1 MATIKLTK
9 GARSKTLNIH
19 GRVLDRTNEITD
31 LSVNDCLVYLGDSCL
46 DVSFEEAD
54 RKELAQVPAE
64 RLIRLSRTLGKE
76 LSTHDDLC
84 ALLLPTKAKAKKTL
98 SKSKKSALTE

>member
-1 MATIKLTK
+1 MVTIKLKK
-9 GARSKTLNIH
+9 GARSKTLLIH
-19 GRVLDRTNEITD
+19 GRLLDRTNEITD
-31 LSVNDCLVYLGDSCL
+31 LPVNQCLGYLGDSSL

-54 RKELAQVPAE
+54 RKELREIPPK
-64 RLIRLSRTLGKE
+64 RLTRLSRALGQD

-84 ALLLPTKAKAKKTL
+84 VFLLPPKTKAKKTL

>member
-1 MATIKLTK
+1 LATIKLKK
-9 GARSKTLNIH
+9 GARSKTLLIH
-19 GRVLDRTNEITD
+19 GRLLDRTNEITD
-31 LSVNDCLVYLGDSCL
+31 LPVNQCLGYLGDSSL

-54 RKELAQVPAE
+54 RKELRELPPE
-64 RLIRLSRTLGKE
+64 RLTRLSRALGQD

-84 ALLLPTKAKAKKTL
+84 ALLLPAKAKAKKTL

>member
-1 MATIKLTK
+1 LATIKLKK
-9 GARSKTLNIH
+9 GARSKTLIIH
-19 GRVLDRTNEITD
+19 GRLLDRTNEITD
-31 LSVNDCLVYLGDSCL
+31 LSANICLGYLGDSSL

-54 RKELAQVPAE
+54 RKELREIPPK
-64 RLIRLSRTLGKE
+64 RLTRLSRALGQD

-84 ALLLPTKAKAKKTL
+84 VFLLPPKTKAKKTL

>member
-19 GRVLDRTNEITD
+19 GRLLDRTNEITD
-31 LSVNDCLVYLGDSCL
+31 LPVNNCLGYLGDSCL

-54 RKELAQVPAE
+54 RKELRQLPAE
-64 RLIRLSRTLGKE
+64 TLTRLSRALGKE
-76 LSTHDDLC
+76 LLTHDDLC
-84 ALLLPTKAKAKKTL
+84 ALLLPAKAKARKTL